1 MPGPLEGRVAAVTGA
16 SSGIGEATARALS
29 TAGASVALG
38 ARRADR
44 LEAIAQS
51 LDGPVLVREVDV
63 AEEEQARAFV
73 QAAHDELGGLQIL
86 VNNAGVMLLGPVA
99 DADIEDWR
107 RMIAVNLLGL
117 LYCTHAA
124 LPLLGEGGGGDI
136 VNVSSVAGRR
146 ADAGA
151 AVYNM
156 TKFGVHAFS
165 EALRQEALHQ
175 GIRVTTVAPG
185 FVETELQGHNTNPL
199 VQRAMIKAREEI
211 GEVLR
216 AEDIARAIFGA
227 ASRPSHGGVDGVAL
241 RPSKQPRYPA
251 RRHRTPP
258 RPPVR
263 TA

>member
-29 TAGASVALG
+29 AAGASVALG

-44 LEAIAQS
+44 LEAIAES
-51 LDGPVLVREVDV
+51 LDGPTLVREVDV
-63 AEEEQARAFV
+63 SDEEHARGFV
-73 QAAHDELGGLQIL
+73 QAANDELGGLHTL

-99 DADIEDWR
+99 DADTDDWR
-107 RMIAVNLLGL
+107 QMVAVNLLGL
-117 LYCTHAA
+117 LYSTHAA
-124 LPLLGEGGGGDI
+124 LPLIAQSGGGDI
-136 VNVSSVAGRR
+136 VNISSTAGRR

-175 GIRVTTVAPG
+175 GIRVTIVAPG

-199 VQRAMIKAREEI
+199 VRQAMERSREEI
-211 GEVLR
+211 GEVLH
-216 AEDIARAIFGA
+216 AEDIAEAILH
-227 ASRPSHGGVDGVAL
+227 SVTRPAHVCVNEVVV
-241 RPSKQPRYPA
+241 RPTRQA
-251 RRHRTPP
+251 R
-258 RPPVR
+258 
-263 TA
+263 